1 MTLGVFGGSFDPP
14 HVGHA
19 IVARYARERLG
30 LDRVVVI
37 PAARP
42 PHKPDR
48 RLAPAALRL
57 AMIEA
62 TFGHDAGFT
71 IDTSELDRAGPSFT
85 VDTLRAMRRASSED
99 ELVLLIGSDQAR
111 EFWTWREPEAILA
124 LATVA
129 VLTRADG
136 AEPDPERSVPHVR
149 VDVPRIDL
157 SSSEIRRR
165 VEAGLDIRHMVPDAV
180 RAIIETEGLYRAPA
194 LAAAGNEE

>member
-71 IDTSELDRAGPSFT
+71 IDTSELDREGPSFT
-85 VDTLRAMRRASSED
+85 VDTLRAMRRASPED

-129 VLTRADG
+129 VLARADG
-136 AEPDPERSVPHVR
+136 AEREPERSVPHVR

-194 LAAAGNEE
+194 LAATENEE